1 MKRYE
6 VSGFGVM
13 EYEEVASTN
22 SLAEKLPL
30 SELKDKQVILT
41 WRQTQGRGQATN
53 RWESAPGKNIS
64 MTVIFRPE
72 CLEAGKQFAVS
83 MVIALGCLDFL
94 SHYVEGVTV
103 KWPNDVYVGE
113 RKISG
118 ILIEHR
124 VAGAHIQ
131 SSLCGIGVNINQE
144 QFLSDAPNPV
154 SLFQLLGRE
163 LPLQEVLEELLECI
177 GKRYEQIHRY
187 AELENDFL
195 RHMYRSTGIYDF
207 EDERGIFRAS
217 VGGIDEYG
225 QLILKDTVCKSDV
238 IKAGDWAK
246 ITAQSKEAVD
256 TMLGLHLIHVGIN
269 TGNEEEAAKIA
280 GLISTMLNMK
290 VTPGNSS
297 IFVGNK
303 EFEIMKKPG
312 RGTNGHIAIG
322 CNNVDR
328 AIYHLSQRGVK
339 FDLDSKN
346 VKNGKTVACYM
357 EGEIAGFAFHLVQ
370 A

>member
-72 CLEAGKQFAVS
+72 RLEAGKQFAVS

-163 LPLQEVLEELLECI
+163 LPYRRFWKSCWNVSGRDMNRFI
-177 GKRYEQIHRY
+177 GMPNWKMTFYGIC
-187 AELENDFL
+187 
-195 RHMYRSTGIYDF
+195 TGLP
-207 EDERGIFRAS
+207 
-217 VGGIDEYG
+217 EYM
-225 QLILKDTVCKSDV
+225 ILKMNVES
-238 IKAGDWAK
+238 
-246 ITAQSKEAVD
+246 S
-256 TMLGLHLIHVGIN
+256 GLRS
-269 TGNEEEAAKIA
+269 EE
-280 GLISTMLNMK
+280 SMNMA
-290 VTPGNSS
+290 S
-297 IFVGNK
+297 
-303 EFEIMKKPG
+303 
-312 RGTNGHIAIG
+312 
-322 CNNVDR
+322 
-328 AIYHLSQRGVK
+328 
-339 FDLDSKN
+339 
-346 VKNGKTVACYM
+346 
-357 EGEIAGFAFHLVQ
+357 
-370 A
+370 

>member
-177 GKRYEQIHRY
+177 GRDMNRFIGMPNWKMTFYGIC
-187 AELENDFL
+187 
-195 RHMYRSTGIYDF
+195 TGLP
-207 EDERGIFRAS
+207 
-217 VGGIDEYG
+217 EYM
-225 QLILKDTVCKSDV
+225 ILKMNVES
-238 IKAGDWAK
+238 
-246 ITAQSKEAVD
+246 S
-256 TMLGLHLIHVGIN
+256 GLRS
-269 TGNEEEAAKIA
+269 EE
-280 GLISTMLNMK
+280 SMNMA
-290 VTPGNSS
+290 S
-297 IFVGNK
+297 
-303 EFEIMKKPG
+303 
-312 RGTNGHIAIG
+312 
-322 CNNVDR
+322 
-328 AIYHLSQRGVK
+328 
-339 FDLDSKN
+339 
-346 VKNGKTVACYM
+346 
-357 EGEIAGFAFHLVQ
+357 
-370 A
+370 

>member
-72 CLEAGKQFAVS
+72 RLEAGKQFAVS

-177 GKRYEQIHRY
+177 GTRYEQIHRY

-225 QLILKDTVCKSDV
+225 QLILKDTDGRERVYAFKEVRYVC
-238 IKAGDWAK
+238 
-246 ITAQSKEAVD
+246 
-256 TMLGLHLIHVGIN
+256 
-269 TGNEEEAAKIA
+269 
-280 GLISTMLNMK
+280 
-290 VTPGNSS
+290 
-297 IFVGNK
+297 
-303 EFEIMKKPG
+303 
-312 RGTNGHIAIG
+312 
-322 CNNVDR
+322 
-328 AIYHLSQRGVK
+328 
-339 FDLDSKN
+339 
-346 VKNGKTVACYM
+346 
-357 EGEIAGFAFHLVQ
+357 
-370 A
+370 

>member
-144 QFLSDAPNPV
+144 QFLS
-154 SLFQLLGRE
+154 
-163 LPLQEVLEELLECI
+163 EELLECI

-225 QLILKDTVCKSDV
+225 QLILKDTDGRERVYAFKEVRYVC
-238 IKAGDWAK
+238 
-246 ITAQSKEAVD
+246 
-256 TMLGLHLIHVGIN
+256 
-269 TGNEEEAAKIA
+269 
-280 GLISTMLNMK
+280 
-290 VTPGNSS
+290 
-297 IFVGNK
+297 
-303 EFEIMKKPG
+303 
-312 RGTNGHIAIG
+312 
-322 CNNVDR
+322 
-328 AIYHLSQRGVK
+328 
-339 FDLDSKN
+339 
-346 VKNGKTVACYM
+346 
-357 EGEIAGFAFHLVQ
+357 
-370 A
+370 